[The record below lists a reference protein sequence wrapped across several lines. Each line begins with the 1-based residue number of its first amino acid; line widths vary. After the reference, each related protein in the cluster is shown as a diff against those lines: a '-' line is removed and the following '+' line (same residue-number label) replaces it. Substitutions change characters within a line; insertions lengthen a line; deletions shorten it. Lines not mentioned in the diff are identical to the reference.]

1 MAKPDFPE
9 AHDAPRDAQTIIS
22 ALQSLRSTQAS
33 ALSGRSDVDHASRV
47 LQTAMRAGWIAANPV
62 PEKAGD
68 KEMGAALDGGA
79 TPAGHDD
86 PAVSIRLRGHGSG
99 PGRDPMSAGGRQP

>member
-47 LQTAMRAGWIAANPV
+47 LQAAMRAGWIAANPV

-79 TPAGHDD
+79 TPAGQEAGCFSPYPCRRVTERPKHD
-86 PAVSIRLRGHGSG
+86 GTG
-99 PGRDPMSAGGRQP
+99 